1 MLVVLIVVV
10 LLVVVVVLL
19 FGVLVVVP
27 SLVGVVLHVWA
38 SPIGVVCALVVW
50 SVWSGPLAWTRAS
63 KCSMAAAAVAVVRSS
78 ALSWLSMCCMLMV
91 WFFVRCSLYFAIPYF
106 HCLWSFAFR
115 DSNPKSFVAIFRE

>member
-38 SPIGVVCALVVW
+38 SPIGVVCTLVVWSIW

-78 ALSWLSMCCMLMV
+78 ALSWLSMV